1 MIRNPA
7 AFTKGLLLSVTFFIV
22 LFIIFLPIW
31 GEGQNGLRAAD
42 RLFNSISKDSSFF
55 IPRLQKNVN
64 ERATNR
70 PITAN
75 LSMKSDQMALNT
87 VKIFTSGAAV
97 EAAVTGPKVTVSGDL
112 GKILSAMLA
121 DAEVMF
127 NNNAA
132 ELTAKYGFDG
142 KEVLYTWWNI
152 AKEMEKAFTRQGKF
166 ADARLVAE
174 SNKRGVEVA
183 YNYFGIKAKSA
194 ADNAALLAAALIFYV
209 IYTLWWGIGVLF
221 LFEGFGLEMKAG
233 AKKEM

>member
-7 AFTKGLLLSVTFFIV
+7 AFTKGLLLAVTFFIV

-31 GEGQNGLRAAD
+31 GDGQNGLRAAD

-64 ERATNR
+64 ERAANR
-70 PITAN
+70 PITAS

-87 VKIFTSGAAV
+87 VKILTTVGATAD
-97 EAAVTGPKVTVSGDL
+97 ASGPKVNVNGDL

-127 NNNAA
+127 NNNDA
-132 ELTAKYGFDG
+132 ELTAKYGFNG
-142 KEVLYTWWNI
+142 KEALYTWWNI
-152 AKEMEKAFTRQGKF
+152 AKELEKAFTRQGKF
-166 ADARLVAE
+166 AEARLVAE
-174 SNKRGVEVA
+174 TNKRGVEVA

-194 ADNAALLAAALIFYV
+194 ADNAVLLTAALIFYV
-209 IYTLWWGIGVLF
+209 IYTLWWGIAILF
-221 LFEGFGLEMKAG
+221 LFEGIGLEMKAG
-233 AKKEM
+233 AKKEV